1 MNKCALLLYTYISVI
16 ELESCVIELESSAIQ
31 LERSLIHLRIS

>member
-1 MNKCALLLYTYISVI
+1 MDCTHIESCHIELEISVI
-16 ELESCVIELESSAIQ
+16 E